1 MRALVIDTS
10 SAAITAGLVRFTGAD
25 VTVLAER
32 VTVNGKAHGELLA
45 PSIQAVLDQAEV
57 GPADLDAVVA
67 GTGPGPFTGL
77 RVGLVT
83 AAALAD
89 ARGIPTYGVCS
100 LDGIGVNHPDVES
113 LLVAADARRKEIYW
127 AAYRYG
133 TRLLGP
139 SVARPAELPTDLVVE
154 TATGA
159 GAEQYQDV
167 LALPVIADPY
177 PSVLGLARL
186 AAARVLGGAG
196 SEQLAPL
203 YLRRPDAIP
212 PKSMSRP

>member
-1 MRALVIDTS
+1 V
-10 SAAITAGLVRFTGAD
+10 VRVDATE
-25 VTVLAER
+25 VTLLAEQ

-45 PSIQAVLDQAEV
+45 PSIQAALEQANLT
-57 GPADLDAVVA
+57 PADLDAVVA

-89 ARGIPTYGVCS
+89 ARGLPTYGVCS
-100 LDGIGVNHPDVES
+100 LDGIGINHPDVES
-113 LLVAADARRKEIYW
+113 LLVATDARRKEIYW

-139 SVARPAELPTDLVVE
+139 SVAKPAELPTDLVVE
-154 TATGA
+154 TAIGA

-167 LALPVIADPY
+167 LALPVLHDPY

-186 AAARVLGGAG
+186 AAERVRGRAV
-196 SEQLAPL
+196 SEQLVPL
-203 YLRRPDAIP
+203 YLRRPDAVP
-212 PKSMSRP
+212 PKSMHS